1 MNVSIHPMS
10 ARRLPHQSP
19 SSRVILTP
27 LVLLILTSA
36 AFAGCFGDEDAGE
49 VDPYADSPIT
59 LTVYYEITAGH
70 VMTESGNGP
79 PTTTGAEF
87 SFNFTKT
94 FSDDG
99 SMVKF
104 WFNPD
109 DGSDAVE
116 ADAAQESVITYTYL
130 THGTFDGELGAE
142 DAAGNI
148 RLKEVILRVDMHVK
162 LSDQNCDSCDDTT
175 VDATTDCTDGTPG
188 PVIIEVSSNVTNI
201 QAFPAI
207 LGGTTTV
214 TWSLE
219 NSTGEEV
226 AQREEQ
232 VGDGQESKWTTDWDL
247 PENGTWTLKVSA
259 DGDNIDVENN
269 IWIKYAEDESPPNP
283 NPEGGGDPEE

>member
-1 MNVSIHPMS
+1 MS
-10 ARRLPHQSP
+10 PRRLSP
-19 SSRVILTP
+19 QPRPNRVFLAP
-27 LVLLILTSA
+27 LVLLVLTSA
-36 AFAGCFGDEDAGE
+36 AFSGCFGDDGAGE
-49 VDPYADSPIT
+49 GDPYANSPIT
-59 LTVYYEITAGH
+59 LTVYYETTAGH
-70 VMTESGNGP
+70 VMTESSNNGP
-79 PTTTGAEF
+79 TTTTGAEF

-99 SMVKF
+99 AMVKF

-109 DGSDAVE
+109 DGSDPAE

-142 DAAGNI
+142 DAAGNTRI
-148 RLKEVILRVDMHVK
+148 MEVILRVDMHVK
-162 LSDQNCDSCDDTT
+162 LTDTNCDSCDDTA

-188 PVIIEVSSNVTNI
+188 PVIIEVSSNVSNPQT
-201 QAFPAI
+201 
-207 LGGTTTV
+207 LGGVFGGPTTV

-232 VGDGQESKWTTDWDL
+232 VGDGQESKWTTEWDL

-283 NPEGGGDPEE
+283 NPEASSSPE

>member
-1 MNVSIHPMS
+1 MS
-10 ARRLPHQSP
+10 PRRLSP
-19 SSRVILTP
+19 QPRPNRVFLAP
-27 LVLLILTSA
+27 LVLLVLTSA
-36 AFAGCFGDEDAGE
+36 AFSGCFGDDGAGE
-49 VDPYADSPIT
+49 GDPYANSPIT
-59 LTVYYEITAGH
+59 LTVYYENTSGM
-70 VMTESGNGP
+70 VESESGSG
-79 PTTTGAEF
+79 PTTTTGVEF
-87 SFNFTKT
+87 SFDFAMTN
-94 FSDDG
+94 SDDG
-99 SMVKF
+99 AMVKF

-109 DGSDAVE
+109 DGSDPAE

-142 DAAGNI
+142 DAAGNTRI
-148 RLKEVILRVDMHVK
+148 MEVILRVDMHVK
-162 LSDQNCDSCDDTT
+162 LTDTNCDSCDDTA

-188 PVIIEVSSNVTNI
+188 PVIIEVSSNVSNPQT
-201 QAFPAI
+201 
-207 LGGTTTV
+207 LGGVFGGPTTV

-283 NPEGGGDPEE
+283 NPEASSSPE

>member
-1 MNVSIHPMS
+1 MNVSIYPMS
-10 ARRLPHQSP
+10 MRRLPILP
-19 SSRVILTP
+19 RVSRVFLTP

-36 AFAGCFGDEDAGE
+36 AFSGCFGDEEGGE
-49 VDPYADSPIT
+49 VDPYANSPIT
-59 LTVYYEITAGH
+59 LTVYYETTAGH

-109 DGSDAVE
+109 DGSDAAE
-116 ADAAQESVITYTYL
+116 ADASQESVITYTYM

-148 RLKEVILRVDMHVK
+148 RLMEVILRVDMHVK
-162 LSDQNCDSCDDTT
+162 LSDQNCDSCDDTA

-188 PVIIEVSSNVTNI
+188 PVIIEVSSNVTNPPTFLI
-201 QAFPAI
+201 
-207 LGGTTTV
+207 GGTTTV
-214 TWSLE
+214 TWSLV

-232 VGDGQESKWTTDWDL
+232 VGDGQESKWTTDWDM